1 MEQHVERF
9 EVGSVYYC
17 RSGYDWDCK
26 IFFKVL
32 NRTAKTVTLRN
43 IEFDLMGNETQGGW
57 RDDATCRVKVNTNF
71 SFVDAGDSTHELV
84 MPLGRYAEAPVLTAQ
99 PYRKVA

>member
-1 MEQHVERF
+1 MF
-9 EVGSVYYC
+9 IDDPG
-17 RSGYDWDCK
+17 
-26 IFFKVL
+26 
-32 NRTAKTVTLRN
+32 ALR
-43 IEFDLMGNETQGGW
+43 GGW